1 MSSENSNPVFYS
13 NRTIVRGFL
22 AVVLVAGLLL
32 ILPLYMQNRISRLYV
47 KSHELSEQVGRLQR
61 QILVQE
67 LEMNKLSSLEALSE
81 YADETGLGL
90 NGVPTKVR
98 IVGGAR

>member
-1 MSSENSNPVFYS
+1 MSSENTNPVIYS

-22 AVVLVAGLLL
+22 VVVVVAGLLL
-32 ILPLYMQNRISRLYV
+32 ILPLYMQNRISRLYI
-47 KSHELSEQVGRLQR
+47 KSHELSEEIGRLQR

-81 YADETGLGL
+81 YGEETGLGL
-90 NGVPTKVR
+90 NDVPTKVR
-98 IVGGAR
+98 VVGGAR